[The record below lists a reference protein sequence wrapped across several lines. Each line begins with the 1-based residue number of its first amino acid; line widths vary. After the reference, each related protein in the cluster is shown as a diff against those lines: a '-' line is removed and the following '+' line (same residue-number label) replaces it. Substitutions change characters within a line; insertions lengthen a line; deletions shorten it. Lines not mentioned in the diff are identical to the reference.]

1 MSDCCYLKKRM
12 LGKGILVV
20 VLCFPENLLH
30 PDGYVQVH
38 FHILNYLS
46 KVISQLGGPGM
57 SNVFSSDIED
67 ISDAVSIDSSNVVL
81 EPNV

>member
-12 LGKGILVV
+12 FGKGILVV
-20 VLCFPENLLH
+20 VLHFPENLLH

-46 KVISQLGGPGM
+46 KVFCNWKGWGCPMCFLQI
-57 SNVFSSDIED
+57 
-67 ISDAVSIDSSNVVL
+67 
-81 EPNV
+81 